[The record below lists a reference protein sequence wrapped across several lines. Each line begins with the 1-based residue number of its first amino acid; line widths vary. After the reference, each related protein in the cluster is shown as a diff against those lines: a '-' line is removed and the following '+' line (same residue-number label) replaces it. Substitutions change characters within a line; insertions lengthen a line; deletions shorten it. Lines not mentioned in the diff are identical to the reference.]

1 MKHTVYGISL
11 AAVALLVVAIAL
23 GISGKNVRANE
34 METSL
39 NAAIEQSME
48 QLRIGKGSG
57 EGNSQDMVADFNQL
71 LLLQMES
78 ESDVQVEVLTADA
91 ERGILDVRVRER
103 YQNILGQGR
112 EAVCRKSVI
121 LEGYVEKNGY
131 HTVTFLVDGQMY
143 SQYSLYG
150 GGKVVFP
157 KAPEKS
163 GKTFQHWAK
172 QGQAG
177 GIPEGMEIRED
188 LTVEAVFQ

>member
-11 AAVALLVVAIAL
+11 AAIALLVVAIAL

-78 ESDVQVEVLTADA
+78 DSDVQVEVLTADA

-103 YQNILGQGR
+103 
-112 EAVCRKSVI
+112 
-121 LEGYVEKNGY
+121 
-131 HTVTFLVDGQMY
+131 
-143 SQYSLYG
+143 
-150 GGKVVFP
+150 
-157 KAPEKS
+157 
-163 GKTFQHWAK
+163 
-172 QGQAG
+172 
-177 GIPEGMEIRED
+177 
-188 LTVEAVFQ
+188 

>member
-11 AAVALLVVAIAL
+11 AAIALLVVAIAL

-78 ESDVQVEVLTADA
+78 DSDVQVEVLTADA

-103 YQNILGQGR
+103 YQNILGQEVRDLRRICG
-112 EAVCRKSVI
+112 EKW
-121 LEGYVEKNGY
+121 LPYGYVPCG
-131 HTVTFLVDGQMY
+131 
-143 SQYSLYG
+143 
-150 GGKVVFP
+150 
-157 KAPEKS
+157 
-163 GKTFQHWAK
+163 WAN
-172 QGQAG
+172 
-177 GIPEGMEIRED
+177 
-188 LTVEAVFQ
+188 V